1 MILCVETMIRH
12 FHLVSMLLQWYHLVL
27 GVQLVISTTS
37 LGTLICR
44 SFRVLVEVSSI
55 GTAGTAEYVP
65 GTWYLVRSDN

>member
-1 MILCVETMIRH
+1 
-12 FHLVSMLLQWYHLVL
+12 MLLQWYHLVL

-37 LGTLICR
+37 LGTLIRR